1 MAKEQSFIIDNQSPY
16 FLHPSDSPG
25 AIITAIRFD
34 GKNYELWE
42 SAVRTSLRSKNKLGF
57 IDGTITKPTVQ
68 DGKTA
73 AEINAWEMVNSM
85 VQSWIMNIIDPKLHK
100 SVAYVN
106 SAQSLWENIRKRYA
120 VANIPKIH
128 TLKAEIASCKQN
140 KQEVVEFF
148 SRLMGLW
155 NELDNYVKIP
165 SCTCGSAKQIVQI
178 MENDKAHQ
186 FLMGLDDES

>member
-1 MAKEQSFIIDNQSPY
+1 M
-16 FLHPSDSPG
+16 
-25 AIITAIRFD
+25 
-34 GKNYELWE
+34 
-42 SAVRTSLRSKNKLGF
+42 SLRSKNKVGF
-57 IDGTITKPTVQ
+57 IDGTITKTTVQ
-68 DGKTA
+68 DGKIA

-165 SCTCGSAKQIVQI
+165 SCTCGSVKQNVQI